1 MFCLRNK
8 APSHF
13 FYGANK
19 GQIAAEKII
28 SLLKLLNF
36 LFKANLD
43 PLFPLVELRHVE
55 VKKRLKN
62 LDVFLSGVDVS
73 R

>member
-43 PLFPLVELRHVE
+43 PLFPLVELRHVDGE
-55 VKKRLKN
+55 KDTEKPGC
-62 LDVFLSGVDVS
+62 VFKWC
-73 R
+73 